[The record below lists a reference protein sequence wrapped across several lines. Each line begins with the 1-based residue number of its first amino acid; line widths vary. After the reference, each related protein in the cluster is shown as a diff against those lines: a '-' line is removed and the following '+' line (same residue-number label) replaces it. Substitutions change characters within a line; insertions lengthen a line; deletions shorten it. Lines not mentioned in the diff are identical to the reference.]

1 MLYTFAPSAEAF
13 ALTDPIEE
21 IKKRK
26 LPIEPPIC
34 YFCDLF
40 RGGLPLRGRLRLSCL
55 HDVSDY
61 RIAFRAF
68 LGLVVHAAF
77 TLAPC
82 YARLRQRF
90 QVNYRKIY
98 SELGLFLLTHS

>member
-26 LPIEPPIC
+26 LPIEPPGC

-40 RGGLPLRGRLRLSCL
+40 LGGKLLRDFLTAFMYMPC
-55 HDVSDY
+55 SDY
-61 RIAFRAF
+61 RILFRGF
-68 LGLVVHAAF
+68 RV
-77 TLAPC
+77 
-82 YARLRQRF
+82 
-90 QVNYRKIY
+90 
-98 SELGLFLLTHS
+98 